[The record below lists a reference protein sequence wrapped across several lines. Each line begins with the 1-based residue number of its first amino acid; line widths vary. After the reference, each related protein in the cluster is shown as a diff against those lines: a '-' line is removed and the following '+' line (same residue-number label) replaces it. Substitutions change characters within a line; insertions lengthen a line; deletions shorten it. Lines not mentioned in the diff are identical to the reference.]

1 MEELHRGSCLRGIVK
16 ISPPPEVKRPR
27 IKVTSSV
34 KLEEG
39 LYQVVEHYSEAVNG
53 FMTFGIYL
61 PDFEIRHQRG
71 KPYPAL
77 YLLAGLTATNEN
89 MPVKSGFAKHAKQHR
104 IAMVFPDTSPRK
116 TGIEK
121 VDEDW

>member
-1 MEELHRGSCLRGIVK
+1 VVK
-16 ISPPPEVKRPR
+16 ISPPPEAKRPK

-34 KLEEG
+34 RLEEG

-61 PDFEIRHQRG
+61 PDAEICAQRG
-71 KPYPAL
+71 KPYPVL

-89 MPVKSGFAKHAKQHR
+89 MAVKSGFAKHAKKHR

-116 TGIEK
+116 TGIEN
-121 VDEDW
+121 VDVDW